1 MTSTYE
7 MIATTTLGSS
17 TQTVTLSSIPATYTD
32 LVLVCSIKGD
42 AASMSVVFRVNGDSG
57 SNYSATYLEGTG
69 SSASSARVSS
79 QTQIPLSA
87 SISYNSTNF
96 GTQIIQAINY
106 SNTTTNKTF
115 IQRFNSA
122 SGGSFP
128 GTGTSVGLWRST
140 SAINQL
146 DLISTASGQNF
157 VSGSTFTLYGIKA
170 E

>member
-1 MTSTYE
+1 MTATYEKIATST
-7 MIATTTLGSS
+7 LVSS

-42 AASMSVVFRVNGDSG
+42 AASMSVVFRVNGDTG

-69 SSASSARVSS
+69 SAASSARVSS

-87 SISYNSTNF
+87 SVSYNSTNF
-96 GTQIIQAINY
+96 GTQIIQAMNY
-106 SNTTTNKTF
+106 SNTTTYKTF
-115 IQRFNSA
+115 LQRFNSA

-128 GTGTSVGLWRST
+128 GVSTSVGLWRST
-140 SAINQL
+140 AAIFQF
-146 DLISTASGQNF
+146 DIISTAGGQNF
-157 VSGSTFTLYGIKA
+157 VAGSTFTIYGIKA